1 MILTMKVI
9 SNAIKI
15 CSELNFK
22 KNPQTIK
29 KNTVQFEEK
38 AVAN

>member
-29 KNTVQFEEK
+29 KNTEQYK
-38 AVAN
+38 TR